1 MISNGPF
8 ILDEWSI
15 NKVIK
20 VKRNNNYWG
29 KANLKLNGI
38 HFFPIDNESTSDR
51 YYRSGKTHNLYTIQ
65 TEKLLNIKK
74 NTRINLNWR
83 SISARTTIV
92 SILRL
97 NH

>member
-8 ILDEWSI
+8 TLTEWSI

-20 VKRNNNYWG
+20 VTKNERYWDSD
-29 KANLKLNGI
+29 NLKLNGI
-38 HFFPIDNESTSDR
+38 HFLPIDNESTADR
-51 YYRSGKTHNLYTIQ
+51 YYRSGKTHNLNIIQ
-65 TEKLLNIKK
+65 TEK
-74 NTRINLNWR
+74 
-83 SISARTTIV
+83 ISKYQNEFPNEFKLEKYFGTYYYE